1 MRNMIVTGG
10 FGVLG
15 SALGRVASASNWH
28 VTLVDIVGEA
38 PAELASVP
46 GITIYTGVDLLAE
59 QETRTLFAGIEQK
72 HGTIDALAN
81 IAGGFEWVVTEQ
93 ADASTW
99 LRMFEINVLTALSAS
114 RSAIAGLSRTRGSIV
129 NIGANAALK
138 TGAGMGAY
146 TAAKAGVHRLTEGL
160 AEELRP
166 AGVRVNAVLPSI
178 IDTPT
183 NRLSMPDADF
193 ATWVSPTEVA
203 TVIVFLASAEAT
215 GINGVLL
222 PLTK

>member
-1 MRNMIVTGG
+1 MIVTGG

>member
-1 MRNMIVTGG
+1 MIVTGG

-193 ATWVSPTEVA
+193 ASWVSPTEVA
-203 TVIVFLASAEAT
+203 NVIIFLASAEAAA
-215 GINGVLL
+215 INGVLL

>member
-1 MRNMIVTGG
+1 MVVTGG
-10 FGVLG
+10 FGVQG

-28 VTLVDIVGEA
+28 VTLVDIAGEA

-59 QETRTLFAGIEQK
+59 QETRTLFADIEQK

-99 LRMFEINVLTALSAS
+99 LRMFEMNVLTALSAS

-193 ATWVSPTEVA
+193 ASWVSPTEVA
-203 TVIVFLASAEAT
+203 NVIIFLASAEAAA
-215 GINGVLL
+215 INGVLL

>member
-1 MRNMIVTGG
+1 
-10 FGVLG
+10 
-15 SALGRVASASNWH
+15 
-28 VTLVDIVGEA
+28 
-38 PAELASVP
+38 
-46 GITIYTGVDLLAE
+46 VDLLAE

-166 AGVRVNAVLPSI
+166 ASVRVNAVLPSI

-193 ATWVSPTEVA
+193 ASWVSPTEVA
-203 TVIVFLASAEAT
+203 KVIIFLASAEAAA
-215 GINGVLL
+215 INGVLL

>member
-28 VTLVDIVGEA
+28 VTLVDIAGEA

-93 ADASTW
+93 ADAST
-99 LRMFEINVLTALSAS
+99 
-114 RSAIAGLSRTRGSIV
+114 
-129 NIGANAALK
+129 
-138 TGAGMGAY
+138 
-146 TAAKAGVHRLTEGL
+146 
-160 AEELRP
+160 
-166 AGVRVNAVLPSI
+166 
-178 IDTPT
+178 
-183 NRLSMPDADF
+183 
-193 ATWVSPTEVA
+193 
-203 TVIVFLASAEAT
+203 
-215 GINGVLL
+215 
-222 PLTK
+222 

>member
-193 ATWVSPTEVA
+193 ASWVSPTEVA
-203 TVIVFLASAEAT
+203 NVIIFLASAEAAA
-215 GINGVLL
+215 INGVLL